1 MRVYNVTRTIIIGV
15 DAIFIGFHRSDIHI
29 HTYIYIFKYV
39 YRTSAVFAD
48 CVKALI
54 IVIIIIVIIVVIIII
69 IFHAGLCLLC
79 NKPYTRTRIKSEQV
93 RTEPVIT
100 GLLPKYR
107 GVGNWTARRRA
118 SREGREK
125 EEDVVV

>member
-1 MRVYNVTRTIIIGV
+1 M
-15 DAIFIGFHRSDIHI
+15 
-29 HTYIYIFKYV
+29 
-39 YRTSAVFAD
+39 FAD

-107 GVGNWTARRRA
+107 GVETGPRVDVP
-118 SREGREK
+118 RERERKK
-125 EEDVVV
+125 ETSYKSVFVLVLFIYGERFFFIDIFAEFSFGKDWGFA